1 MCCIKKDPLAL
12 CGQIETTYSKHLI
25 PLSAYTVNTMKSA
38 KIILIAPD
46 LELYQTAI
54 QIRHEVDFPYEI
66 VLASLDD
73 AVFHA
78 ERLKQDGALIL
89 VSRGGTLDKL
99 RNNFPDTPIVTIPI
113 TEYEVVATLA
123 EAKKIAS
130 RAAVVG
136 FSSPLVQRADRLA
149 PAIGLE
155 LRTYQ
160 ISSQEDVEFQVL
172 AAYREGAEVI
182 IGFELAYN
190 CAEKLGIPAVLMQ
203 SQHDVVKHALSDA
216 HSLLAMIIREEEWK
230 ERQTTV
236 LNSISSAI
244 FITDKNGAVSDCNR
258 TAEPLFELL
267 GKGDIFHSIFSGHF
281 VRVLQG
287 ETISN
292 LFRRIGMTD
301 YNCSLYPVSLHGQIS
316 GAVVILEELS
326 RLREIEQTARRKLVE
341 TGLKTRYQFEDIL
354 TTDPTMCHV
363 IDKCRRYARND
374 STVMLYGESG
384 TGKELLTQSIHSA
397 SARSGMPFVAINCG
411 ALPEN
416 LLESELF
423 GYVEGAFTG
432 ARRGGKIGAFELA
445 HRGTLFLDEIG
456 EISPVAQ
463 LRLLRTL
470 EERQIIRL
478 GDTRIIPVDVRII
491 CASHADLSSMCD
503 ANLFRRDLFYRLN
516 VLEVSIPPL
525 RQRKGDIRPLL
536 EYYIDLLTRKAA
548 VVRPQLT
555 SEAVALAESYN
566 WPGNVRELRN
576 VAERIVIGLESDTV
590 SREDMAE
597 VLRLREECHQTVA
610 TQTIKDQETLLIQK
624 TLAEYGNNRTQTAK
638 ALGMSKSTL
647 WRRMKDF

>member
-1 MCCIKKDPLAL
+1 
-12 CGQIETTYSKHLI
+12 
-25 PLSAYTVNTMKSA
+25 MKNA
-38 KIILIAPD
+38 KIAVIAPD
-46 LELYQTAI
+46 LELYQTAV
-54 QIRHEVDFPYEI
+54 QIRHEVDFPYEVI
-66 VLASLDD
+66 LANLESAVLEAN
-73 AVFHA
+73 
-78 ERLKQDGALIL
+78 RLKQDGILIL
-89 VSRGGTLDKL
+89 VSRGGTLDRL
-99 RNNFPDTPIVTIPI
+99 RKNFPDTPIVTIPI
-113 TEYEVVATLA
+113 TEYEVAVTLA
-123 EAKKIAS
+123 AAKKIAS

-160 ISSQEDVEFQVL
+160 TASQEEVEAQVL
-172 AAYREGAEVI
+172 AAYREGAKVI
-182 IGFELAYN
+182 IGFELAYE
-190 CAEKLGIPAVLMQ
+190 CANRLGIPAVLMR
-203 SQHDVVKHALSDA
+203 SQRDVVKNALSDA
-216 HSLLAMIIREEEWK
+216 HSLLAVITREEEWK

-244 FITDKNGAVSDCNR
+244 FITDKDGAISDCNR
-258 TAEPLFELL
+258 MAGPLVELL
-267 GKGDIFHSIFSGHF
+267 GKGNMLHSIFATHF
-281 VRVLQG
+281 ERVLQG

-292 LFRRIGMTD
+292 MLRRIDTTD

-316 GAVVILEELS
+316 GTVVILEELS

-341 TGLKTRYQFEDIL
+341 TGLKARYQFADIR
-354 TTDPTMCHV
+354 TTDPAMRRV

-384 TGKELLTQSIHSA
+384 TGKELLTQSIHNA
-397 SARSGMPFVAINCG
+397 SARNAMPFVAINCG
-411 ALPEN
+411 ALPES

-478 GDTRIIPVDVRII
+478 GDTRVIPVDVRII
-491 CASHADLSSMCD
+491 CASHADLSAMCD
-503 ANLFRRDLFYRLN
+503 AGLFRRDLFYRLN
-516 VLEVSIPPL
+516 VLEVAIPPL
-525 RQRKGDIRPLL
+525 RRRKGDIRPLL
-536 EYYIDLLTRKAA
+536 EYYVDLLTRKANA
-548 VVRPQLT
+548 VRPRLEP
-555 SEAVALAESYN
+555 EAVALAESYN

-576 VAERIVIGLESDTV
+576 VVERIVIGLENTAV
-590 SREDMAE
+590 SRDDMAE
-597 VLRLREECHQTVA
+597 ALRLKEKYPDA
-610 TQTIKDQETLLIQK
+610 AAPQTIKDQEALLIRK
-624 TLAEYGNNRTQTAK
+624 TLAECGNNRPLAAK

-647 WRRMKDF
+647 WRRMKAINTP